1 MPCSWHEAMRLV
13 GSAAMATPTPKH
25 RPSGKQVAPTPF
37 ATHVQKVRNLAQTVD
52 RDLTLARGATASALK
67 QMARK
72 LGFQPGEALK
82 QAWTLG
88 NGSDEGAPLFARP
101 GFLSTYE
108 FLSIDQMLAERA
120 GIERRAPQ
128 YKDYEE
134 PEARDRRIRPGWYHA
149 GWVPFASLAGAT
161 MLLIEDHSPSAKGAT
176 GQIIA
181 FTHDPDEMSWVARD
195 FASLLKG
202 SLQVFKKNAVEA
214 AGVMVGP
221 ATASSRVAV
230 GAACDGL
237 ACGARRPIEDA
248 RSQPDQQSSA
258 KVRKKRIRH
267 LRASYA
273 PHV

>member
-1 MPCSWHEAMRLV
+1 MTEPFQVWPRA
-13 GSAAMATPTPKH
+13 
-25 RPSGKQVAPTPF
+25 PSFDRGPQQVEIR
-37 ATHVQKVRNLAQTVD
+37 VER
-52 RDLTLARGATASALK
+52 
-67 QMARK
+67 
-72 LGFQPGEALK
+72 
-82 QAWTLG
+82 
-88 NGSDEGAPLFARP
+88 
-101 GFLSTYE
+101 
-108 FLSIDQMLAERA
+108 LAE
-120 GIERRAPQ
+120 
-128 YKDYEE
+128 
-134 PEARDRRIRPGWYHA
+134 
-149 GWVPFASLAGAT
+149 
-161 MLLIEDHSPSAKGAT
+161 GAT